1 VRADFAR
8 AMVFVNEVASAA
20 EAAGHHPDV
29 DISRNKVTLA
39 LSSHAEG
46 GLTDRD
52 FQLAAR
58 IQELDQPAQP
68 A

>member
-1 VRADFAR
+1 MRLCLGHR
-8 AMVFVNEVASAA
+8 EGRRSPA
-20 EAAGHHPDV
+20 ED
-29 DISRNKVTLA
+29 
-39 LSSHAEG
+39 
-46 GLTDRD
+46 GLTESD